1 MSWGCNGRFVNKWR
15 ADSSA
20 NYDVWSDEILVE
32 KVIQV
37 FEGIDVSV
45 TVNGIIKIATVW
57 LSQGSEQENLQE
69 GPWKKEGL

>member
-1 MSWGCNGRFVNKWR
+1 M
-15 ADSSA
+15 
-20 NYDVWSDEILVE
+20 E

-69 GPWKKEGL
+69 GP